1 MKMNVLAARLCPTFA
16 TPWTVSPSGSSVQ
29 GDSPGKKTGVRSYS
43 LLQGVFP
50 TQGSNPGHLRGRLIV
65 YPLSQQG
72 SSLPT
77 GANPLLMHV
86 HVITLVPCSQDCVL
100 VQSLWKSVGRH
111 LAKLK
116 VTQKL
121 PSWVAALENPLPVC
135 PHVSLL
141 SESRL

>member
-1 MKMNVLAARLCPTFA
+1 MKMNVLAARSCPTLCDPVDCKPIRLLCPRGF
-16 TPWTVSPSGSSVQ
+16 SR
-29 GDSPGKKTGVRSYS
+29 VRSYS
-43 LLQGVFP
+43 LLPGVFP
-50 TQGSNPGHLRGRLIV
+50 TQGSNPGHLRGRLIL

-86 HVITLVPCSQDCVL
+86 HVIALVPCSQDCVL
-100 VQSLWKSVGRH
+100 VQSLWKSVGPHR
-111 LAKLK
+111 AKLK

-121 PSWVAALENPLPVC
+121 PSWVATLENPLPVC
-135 PHVSLL
+135 PRVSLL